1 MRQVERTASKS
12 NPHPGRHGVEALT
25 ACETCLV
32 RNQALCGKFKAE
44 ELAAINQIA
53 RRRRLTAGQQIA
65 LDDEAPEYFGII
77 LSGSVKLTKIL
88 PDGRQQIVGL
98 LFPSDFVGRP
108 FETHGGCHAEA
119 ANDVNLCAFP
129 AGPFERLAREYPGI
143 QHQLF
148 LFALGQLA
156 TAQEWMLLLGRK
168 TAREKVVSLLLTIAN
183 RLRETGCAPAAS
195 ANRVDIALPL
205 SRSDIADYLGLTL
218 ETVSR
223 QFRLLKSEEL
233 IRLHGSRGVT
243 ILDIEK
249 MLASMSHSDP

>member
-1 MRQVERTASKS
+1 MNRTASKS
-12 NPHPGRHGVEALT
+12 KPHSERLPGETAS

-32 RNQALCGKFKAE
+32 RNHALCGKFSAA

-77 LSGSVKLTKIL
+77 LSGSVKLTKVL

-108 FETHGGCHAEA
+108 FDRQGGCHAEA
-119 ANDVNLCAFP
+119 ANDVNLCSFP
-129 AGPFERLAREYPGI
+129 AAPFERLAREHPGI

-156 TAQEWMLLLGRK
+156 TAQDWMLLLGRK
-168 TAREKVVSLLLTIAN
+168 TAREKVVSMLLMIADRLQEAGCARAGAAN
-183 RLRETGCAPAAS
+183 RIEFT
-195 ANRVDIALPL
+195 LPL

-223 QFRLLKSEEL
+223 QFRLLKSEQL
-233 IRLHGSRGVT
+233 IRLHGTRGVSV
-243 ILDIEK
+243 LDIQK
-249 MLASMSHSDP
+249 LRSSMSQAIA